1 MEWVRRHRIVPAEGM
16 KLQKLEHLAQRLSWL
31 PPRSVCVC
39 VCVCVCVHLAQRL
52 SWLPPRSMCVCVLK
66 GGRKVKK
73 LCLPMEVPMITG
85 AGQEN
90 CPEKDSCLL
99 VPTCCCYI
107 SSAAPTHTLF
117 TDGRSESIL
126 LLPALTGSGGLH
138 LTTAPGDS
146 ERL

>member
-31 PPRSVCVC
+31 PPRS
-39 VCVCVCVHLAQRL
+39 
-52 SWLPPRSMCVCVLK
+52 MCVCVLK
-66 GGRKVKK
+66 GGRKLKK

-107 SSAAPTHTLF
+107 SSVAPTHTLF